1 MTHHL
6 RPRTRISA
14 IRRLLVAGLVASGLA
29 GGAADAQGT
38 FLRDVDDLPLA
49 PGLTEH
55 ADAAMVF
62 DKPGGRIVE
71 TSASGSTDRGTV
83 AAFYAQALPAL
94 GWTPRG
100 DLRWQRE
107 GEVLAI
113 DIAGGTPLV
122 VRFFLSPG

>member
-1 MTHHL
+1 MTL
-6 RPRTRISA
+6 PSSASARPSAFRRILATGLLLSA
-14 IRRLLVAGLVASGLA
+14 LA
-29 GGAADAQGT
+29 GGVAEAQGT

-49 PGLTEH
+49 PGLTERT
-55 ADAAMVF
+55 ATAMVF
-62 DKPGGRIVE
+62 DKPGGRVVE
-71 TSASGSTDRGTV
+71 TTASGATDRGSV
-83 AAFYAQALPAL
+83 VAFYTQTLPSL

-113 DIAGGTPLV
+113 DIASGSPLV